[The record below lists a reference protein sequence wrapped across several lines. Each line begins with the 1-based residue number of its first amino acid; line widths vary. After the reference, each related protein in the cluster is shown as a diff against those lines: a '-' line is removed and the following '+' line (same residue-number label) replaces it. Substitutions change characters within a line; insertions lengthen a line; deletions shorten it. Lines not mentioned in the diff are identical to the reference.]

1 MDILGGFASETIN
14 NLLNLISGGDWLLL
28 VFLFLGVFVATLGIA
43 TMFRPTK
50 SIETRV
56 KGEQA
61 GDDRPKLSL
70 KRTDPDTAFHQA
82 LKKLEKH
89 VVLTND
95 DERSAIRIRLIQTG
109 HGSESAVRIYYLIR
123 IFLAITL
130 PIGFLLLAPTYWPE
144 MTTQKVVMIAAGLA
158 GLGIYLPYRYV
169 EGKLVTRKR
178 AIENGFPDAL
188 DMLVVCVEA
197 GLGMDAALVRV
208 GGQIATAHPVLA
220 EQFGI
225 VALELRAGK
234 SREEALRN
242 LASRTGVADVSNF
255 VTLLIQSEALGADL
269 SQTLK
274 VQADEMRN
282 KRMMRAEETAA
293 KLPVKLTL
301 PLVLCILPAMFAV
314 VLGPGLINIAR
325 NVLPHLG
332 S

>member
-1 MDILGGFASETIN
+1 MDILGVFGNLGN
-14 NLLNLISGGDWLLL
+14 NFLNLISGGDWLLM
-28 VFLFLGVFVATLGIA
+28 VFLFLGVFVVTLGIT

-50 SIETRV
+50 SLEARV
-56 KGEQA
+56 KGEDV
-61 GDDRPKLSL
+61 GVDRPQLSL
-70 KRTDPDTAFHQA
+70 KRTDPDSAFHQA
-82 LKKLEKH
+82 LKRLEKH

-95 DERSAIRIRLIQTG
+95 KERTAIRIRLIQTG
-109 HGSESAVRIYYLIR
+109 HAGESAVRMYYLIR
-123 IFLAITL
+123 IFLAIAL
-130 PIGFLLLAPTYWPE
+130 PICFLLLAPTYWPE
-144 MTTQKVVMIAAGLA
+144 MTTQKVVMIAGGLA
-158 GLGIYLPYRYV
+158 GVGIYLPYRYI
-169 EGKLVTRKR
+169 EAKLVGRKR
-178 AIENGFPDAL
+178 SIENGFPDAL

-208 GGQIATAHPVLA
+208 GGQIETAHPVLA
-220 EQFGI
+220 EQFSI

-242 LASRTGVADVSNF
+242 LATRTGVADVSNF

-332 S
+332 N